1 MADELFLTDAQL
13 IAESERCEFCEEK
26 PCKEACPADCSPADF
41 IMAIRQGTPQD
52 FARSAAMI
60 MTRNPLGGV
69 CGGVCPDTHCQA
81 ACVHRRFD
89 GSLEIPAIQAA
100 IVARAKK
107 LGVMPKLALP
117 PANGRKV
124 AVIGAGPAGIG
135 AASTLAQNGY
145 HVEIFEAWERAGG
158 ACSLVPEHR
167 LPASVLSTDIEWAF
181 DHPCIHVTYG
191 RTVQDP
197 ATLLQEGF
205 AAVIVAAGLHKPINL
220 GIPGEE
226 LLVPANGYLKNQAS
240 YPATGAVAVIGGG
253 AIACDCAVTARLN
266 GACRVELFALETLAE
281 LPMTPKERQL
291 LLDHTI
297 DLSGRTRVLSV
308 LSEAGRVCGL
318 EVAKV
323 QLPAGE
329 KFHPAAVRDI
339 PGTSH
344 VRKGFDLV
352 LLAIGN
358 RPTLPKAETPGIFF
372 AGDGAFGPSTVVEA
386 VATGKNAASQVHAWL
401 ARVPASEVQK
411 PRKSRVIIN
420 GYKDVPVSL
429 ETNFFG
435 RMIPSPFLLSAAP
448 PSDGH
453 DQMVKAYEAGWAG
466 GIMKTAFDNVP
477 IHIPAGYMHV
487 FDSMTYGNCDNV
499 SGHPLDRVCREIER
513 LNREWPDRLNGAST
527 GGPLTG
533 NDAHDKL
540 AWQSNMKKLEDAGAG
555 VVEFSLSC
563 PQGGD
568 GTEGDIVSQNARL
581 TAKIIDWLMETS
593 RPEIPKLFK
602 LTAAVTSIQ
611 VILQAVKEVLDRY
624 PGKNAG
630 VTLANTFPTLSFRPR
645 RNGGKWDEAIV
656 VGMSGAGVA
665 PISYLTLASVA
676 RSGVVVSGNGGPMDY
691 RMAANFLAL
700 GARSVQF
707 CTVAMKY
714 GVGIIRELESG
725 LSHLMKAKGI
735 ASVEQLI
742 GYALPKPITDFM
754 ELPAT
759 KQISASNAELCMSC
773 GNCTRCPYL
782 AISLD
787 ADQHPQIDASK
798 CIGCSLCTKRCFAAA
813 LFMRDRTPEELA
825 VLIEH

>member
-1 MADELFLTDAQL
+1 MTDHLYLTDAQL

-41 IMAIRQGTPQD
+41 IMAIRQGAPQD
-52 FARSAAMI
+52 IARSAAMI

-69 CGGVCPDTHCQA
+69 CGGVCPDTHCQK

-89 GSLEIPAIQAA
+89 GHLEIPTIQAA

-107 LGVMPKLALP
+107 LGVMPKLTVP

-124 AVIGAGPAGIG
+124 AIVGAGPAGIG

-145 HVEIFEAWERAGG
+145 QVELLESWERAGG

-167 LPASVLSTDIEWAF
+167 MPASVLATDIEWAF
-181 DHPCIHVTYG
+181 DHPHIHVTYG
-191 RTVQDP
+191 STVEDP
-197 ATLLQEGF
+197 AALLKQGF
-205 AAVIVAAGLHKPINL
+205 SAVVVAAGLHKPFSL

-226 LLVPANGYLKNQAS
+226 LMVPGNVYLKTPGKFPVS
-240 YPATGAVAVIGGG
+240 GAVAVIGGG
-253 AIACDCAVTARLN
+253 AIACDCAVTARLA
-266 GACRVELFALETLAE
+266 GASRVEMFALETLAE
-281 LPMTPKERQL
+281 LPMTPKEREL
-291 LLDHTI
+291 LLVHDI
-297 DLSGRTRVLSV
+297 ELSGRTKVLSV
-308 LSEAGRVCGL
+308 LSEGGRVRGL
-318 EVAKV
+318 KVAKV
-323 QLPAGE
+323 QLPAGQ
-329 KFHPAAVRDI
+329 KFHPTAVQEVS
-339 PGTSH
+339 GTQQ
-344 VRKGFDLV
+344 VREGFDLIV
-352 LLAIGN
+352 LAIGN
-358 RPTLPKAETPGIFF
+358 RPTLARSEIAGVFF
-372 AGDGAFGPSTVVEA
+372 TGDGAFGPSTVVEA
-386 VATGKNAASQVHAWL
+386 VATGKNTAAQVHAWI
-401 ARVPASEVQK
+401 ARAPAPEILS
-411 PRKSRVIIN
+411 PRKSRVVIN
-420 GYKDVPVSL
+420 GYKDIPVPL
-429 ETNFFG
+429 DTDFFG
-435 RMIPSPFLLSAAP
+435 RQIRSPFLLSAAP
-448 PSDGH
+448 PSDGY
-453 DQMVKAYEAGWAG
+453 DQMVKAYRAGWAG

-487 FDSMTYGNCDNV
+487 FDPMTYGNCDNV
-499 SGHPLDRVCREIER
+499 SGHSLDRVCKEIER
-513 LNREWPDRLNGAST
+513 LNREWPDRLNGGST

-533 NDAHDKL
+533 NDAADKD
-540 AWQSNMKKLEDAGAG
+540 AWQSNMKKLENAGAG

-581 TAKIIDWLMETS
+581 TAKIIDWLMEAS
-593 RPEIPKLFK
+593 HPEIPKLFK

-624 PGKNAG
+624 PGKKAG

-645 RNGGKWDEAIV
+645 KNGGKWDEGV
-656 VGMSGAGVA
+656 LVGMSGAGVA

-676 RSGVVVSGNGGPMDY
+676 KSGVVVSGNGGPMDY
-691 RMAANFLAL
+691 KMAAHFLAL

-714 GVGIIRELESG
+714 GAGIAHELESG
-725 LSHLMKAKGI
+725 LSHLMQARGI
-735 ASVEQLI
+735 RSVEQLI
-742 GYALPKPITDFM
+742 GYALPKAITDFM

-759 KQISASNAELCMSC
+759 KQISASSPDLCMSC

-787 ADQHPQIDASK
+787 AERHPTVDASK
-798 CIGCSLCTKRCFAAA
+798 CIGCSLCTKRCFAGA

-825 VLIEH
+825 VLVEH